1 MQDSWCPL
9 LVHSI
14 PPALFLTLNT
24 EDTDEVKREAKLAA
38 RRQDQEGKKKKKEAK
53 CKRKHKGEWGEP

>member
-38 RRQDQEGKKKKKEAK
+38 RRQDQEGEKKKEGSK
-53 CKRKHKGEWGEP
+53 MQEKTQG